1 MSGFVFIDNSVL
13 LQTSLFQRVITYTFK
28 VVPYSTVQS
37 ICFQE
42 IIWKQ
47 SQNFKSLY
55 FLELSY
61 FDRLLCFNS
70 TPLCLPA
77 MTLLVVLRWIPLCIL
92 LFPNGRSGAVVL
104 AGTCD
109 KSFFR
114 KSFFLFPSLKLQTCY
129 STVIHFMELRY
140 MLTWTLYALKFYV
153 PIGKHVSSH
162 YSKII
167 FKSIFWVK
175 TNSMELQEVK
185 LEETSFLS
193 KRAYFY
199 IFLSLGFSSFLHCQ
213 KIHLIRVN

>member
-1 MSGFVFIDNSVL
+1 MPGFVFIDNSVL
-13 LQTSLFQRVITYTFK
+13 LRASLFQRVITYTFK

-37 ICFQE
+37 ICFWE
-42 IIWKQ
+42 IIWKR
-47 SQNFKSLY
+47 SQIFKSLH
-55 FLELSY
+55 FLDLSSY
-61 FDRLLCFNS
+61 DRLLCFSS
-70 TPLCLPA
+70 TPLCLPV

-92 LFPNGRSGAVVL
+92 LFPNGSSGAVVL

-109 KSFFR
+109 